1 MQDITIARAE
11 TDLEWRPV
19 LDGVHAYADL
29 RRLGKR
35 LAAERHV
42 TDETIACLTGELE
55 RAIADVEKL
64 TRERDE
70 ARAAKRFW
78 KVCESE
84 YPEEGWTV
92 LEAATAEEAQRQ
104 YESSCGGRPDGVEPD
119 EEWLTATPFT
129 LEDLEAMDAEN
140 ERLRAVL
147 RLAEGPIAIAAS
159 YADQPCETMG
169 MRVHAK
175 DCARVLPEIRAALA
189 GEGEAKRCAW
199 TYDETHC
206 AWDSSCGEKWILE
219 DGGQN
224 ENRIRF
230 CHGCSKPVEAKA
242 WEEEVE
248 S

>member
-1 MQDITIARAE
+1 MKDMEDIKIARAE

-29 RRLGKR
+29 RRLGRR

-70 ARAAKRFW
+70 ARAE
-78 KVCESE
+78 V
-84 YPEEGWTV
+84 
-92 LEAATAEEAQRQ
+92 
-104 YESSCGGRPDGVEPD
+104 
-119 EEWLTATPFT
+119 
-129 LEDLEAMDAEN
+129 EDLRGRIVRQLSIEVETREDARADAA
-140 ERLRAVL
+140 RLRAAL

-159 YADQPCETMG
+159 YADQPRETMG

-189 GEGEAKRCAW
+189 GEGEAKRCTW

-219 DGGQN
+219 DGGPN

-230 CHGCSKPVEAKA
+230 CHGCSKPVEVACEATPEKA
-242 WEEEVE
+242 RQA
-248 S
+248 